1 MRTTRP
7 AAWFAI
13 LFFLVAM
20 VALLSA
26 CGQKPADEGSAG
38 PAMQGDAV
46 QFHADSPQLKV
57 FASQAALAETAR
69 TIAVSG
75 RLVWDEGATTRVV
88 APVAGR
94 ITSVEARAGDAVRAG
109 QVLARL
115 ASPEFGQAQSDA
127 RAAEAAATVA
137 AKNASRS
144 RELGE
149 AGVASGK
156 EVEAAQAEL
165 ARAQAERDRA
175 VSRLRG
181 YGGGERVDQVFA
193 LTSPVAGVVVERNAN
208 VGQEFRPDQ
217 AGAGAPPLFVVSDPT
232 RLWAHI
238 EIPEGAIAL
247 VKRGMALTLTSE
259 AVEGEPIAA
268 RVDYV
273 PDGLDALTRTL
284 RVRAFVPNP
293 RRQLKAEMFVRG
305 TLALPGSGVPVVPAS
320 AVLLIDGRHILFVD
334 AGGGRFA
341 RRAVKAEDAGV
352 ERMRI
357 LEGVMPGERV
367 VTEGALYLQQVFAA
381 VKAA

>member
-1 MRTTRP
+1 MRTSRP
-7 AAWFAI
+7 AALFAF
-13 LFFLVAM
+13 LFFLAAM

-26 CGQKPADEGSAG
+26 CARKPADESSAG
-38 PAMQGDAV
+38 PAVQGDAV

-57 FASQAALAETAR
+57 FASQTAETETTR

-75 RLVWDEGATTRVV
+75 RLVWDEGVTTRIV
-88 APVAGR
+88 APLAGR
-94 ITSVEARAGDAVRAG
+94 ITSLEAKAGDAVRAG

-127 RAAEAAATVA
+127 RAAEAAAAVA

-156 EVEAAQAEL
+156 DVEAAQAEL

-175 VSRLRG
+175 MARLRG

-217 AGAGAPPLFVVSDPT
+217 TGPGTPALFVVSDPT
-232 RLWAHI
+232 RLWANI
-238 EIPEGAIAL
+238 EMPEGAIAL
-247 VKRGMALTLTSE
+247 VKRGMEITVASE
-259 AVEGEPIAA
+259 AVEGAPIVA
-268 RVDYV
+268 RIDYV
-273 PDGLDALTRTL
+273 PDGLDPVTRTL
-284 RVRAFVPNP
+284 RVRASVPNP
-293 RRQLKAEMFVRG
+293 RRLLKAEMFVRG
-305 TLALPGSGVPVVPAS
+305 TLALPGSGVPLVPAS

-341 RRAVKAEDAGV
+341 RRSVRAEDAGV

-357 LEGVMPGERV
+357 HEGVKPGERV
-367 VTEGALYLQQVFAA
+367 VTEGALYLQQIFAA
-381 VKAA
+381 VKGA